1 MRWSSAY
8 KFSAWEHI
16 SSPGTIPIPSTR
28 KTEKQTLWLWKIFF
42 LSICLAPNW
51 KTTGHWTSNLSI
63 ILEFKNITWQK
74 RKMGAH
80 WVSQLKSLRPHL
92 QDFGEALG
100 LLLFKGETE
109 EKWCYLPWKG
119 VLRINYKSWN
129 PGIHSSH
136 PSSCLCNSLSSIY
149 VLSVIKRKLPQ
160 SWTLSVNY
168 DSRYKWHQVKPFPI

>member
-74 RKMGAH
+74 KMGAH

-100 LLLFKGETE
+100 LFSSK
-109 EKWCYLPWKG
+109 EKLKRND
-119 VLRINYKSWN
+119 VT
-129 PGIHSSH
+129 
-136 PSSCLCNSLSSIY
+136 CLGKVFWGLITRVEILASTQAILHHVYAILWALY
-149 VLSVIKRKLPQ
+149 
-160 SWTLSVNY
+160 T
-168 DSRYKWHQVKPFPI
+168 F

>member
-74 RKMGAH
+74 RWELTGFHNWKASDLISRTLGRH
-80 WVSQLKSLRPHL
+80 WACFSSKEKLKRNDVTCLGKEFWGLITRVEILASTQAILHHVYAIL
-92 QDFGEALG
+92 WALYT
-100 LLLFKGETE
+100 F
-109 EKWCYLPWKG
+109 
-119 VLRINYKSWN
+119 
-129 PGIHSSH
+129 
-136 PSSCLCNSLSSIY
+136 
-149 VLSVIKRKLPQ
+149 
-160 SWTLSVNY
+160 
-168 DSRYKWHQVKPFPI
+168 